1 MEGRADGL
9 VGHLDRTDTVHI
21 ATRRRDGGE
30 VVTPIWAVVAD
41 GVPYIRSGYGPDSLW
56 YRRALRTGSVA
67 FADGDARYPAT
78 LQRVEDEATLAAVDR
93 AYEAKYA
100 SYAAPLRQMVSP
112 EARPDTLRVTPAA
125 GPS

>member
-9 VGHLDRTDTVHI
+9 MDHLARTDTVHI
-21 ATRRRDGGE
+21 ATQRRDGGE

-56 YRRALRTGSVA
+56 YRRALRTGRAA
-67 FADGDARYPAT
+67 FADGDTRYPVTLERVVDDAT
-78 LQRVEDEATLAAVDR
+78 ISAVDR

-100 SYAAPLRQMVSP
+100 SYAGPLRQMVAA
-112 EARPDTLRVTPAA
+112 EARPDTLRVTSA
-125 GPS
+125 GAS